1 MTKKQSEKS
10 ANIQTTQPKG
20 ENAETTQAQESKVSA
35 NIQKREQPR
44 TSTQE
49 RSLKTMNTK
58 ANAKYKILAIDGGES
73 RGIISALVLA
83 EIEKSINFM

>member
-20 ENAETTQAQESKVSA
+20 ENAETTQTQESKVSA

-44 TSTQE
+44 T
-49 RSLKTMNTK
+49 
-58 ANAKYKILAIDGGES
+58 
-73 RGIISALVLA
+73 
-83 EIEKSINFM
+83 